1 MAGLVGP
8 AHAVVAAWS
17 HVKRILCVRLDNLGD
32 VLMTTP
38 ALRAI
43 RESMPRARITL
54 LASPSG
60 ARAAAHLPEVDDVI
74 SHDAPWMKK
83 ACETEHDTGALIE
96 RLRERRFD
104 AAIIFSVYTQSVL
117 PAAFACWLAS
127 IPLRLA
133 HCRENPY
140 QLLTDWIPDPEPA
153 ERRHEVRRQLDLVAA
168 VGCRTSSE
176 RLSFRTH
183 ASDILSA
190 RLKLRHAGV
199 DIASPWIIIHPG
211 ATAPSRRY
219 PSENFGVA
227 ASLIAERARVQIVL
241 TGSAEEA
248 SLIEIAQARM
258 CRRSFSLAGELT
270 LGELAAVIAGAQL
283 LIANNTGPVHLAAA
297 LETPVV
303 DLYALTNPQHAPWG
317 VLSRVLSHDVPCKYC
332 YKSICPQTHH
342 DCLRLIEPSQ
352 VADAAMELL
361 SLSRTRADERAA
373 AATRGHPTRTADV
386 RPMLFQG
393 VRDTKE

>member
-17 HVKRILCVRLDNLGD
+17 HVKRVLCVRLDNLGD

-54 LASPSG
+54 LASASG

-83 ACETEHDTGALIE
+83 ACETERDTDALIE
-96 RLRERRFD
+96 RLRARRFD

-176 RLSFRTH
+176 RLSFRTN

-190 RLKLRHAGV
+190 AWSC
-199 DIASPWIIIHPG
+199 AAPESTSPVPG
-211 ATAPSRRY
+211 SSFIPAQQRR
-219 PSENFGVA
+219 
-227 ASLIAERARVQIVL
+227 RVV
-241 TGSAEEA
+241 
-248 SLIEIAQARM
+248 
-258 CRRSFSLAGELT
+258 
-270 LGELAAVIAGAQL
+270 
-283 LIANNTGPVHLAAA
+283 
-297 LETPVV
+297 
-303 DLYALTNPQHAPWG
+303 
-317 VLSRVLSHDVPCKYC
+317 
-332 YKSICPQTHH
+332 
-342 DCLRLIEPSQ
+342 
-352 VADAAMELL
+352 
-361 SLSRTRADERAA
+361 TRAKTSASRPVSSPRKRGCKSCSPAA
-373 AATRGHPTRTADV
+373 PK
-386 RPMLFQG
+386 RPA
-393 VRDTKE
+393 